1 LVGLKASYL
10 HGIRLRFELGSWFRP
25 VWMEES
31 MTNSTNTKSTGRL
44 RRVVMATAL
53 VAAGALTLGTTAT
66 SAQAQCYPCSGYG
79 YYPHYYAPYYT
90 YYPYYHPY
98 YGYPAVRVGWGWGR
112 GWGWGGGWRGGWHSG
127 WHRW

>member
-10 HGIRLRFELGSWFRP
+10 HGFRLRFELGSWFRP

-66 SAQAQCYPCSGYG
+66 SAQAQCYPCSGY
-79 YYPHYYAPYYT
+79 YPHYYAPYYA
-90 YYPYYHPY
+90 YYPYYHSY

-112 GWGWGGGWRGGWHSG
+112 GWGWGGGWRGGWHG
-127 WHRW
+127 GGRRW